1 MSDEREHE
9 SEGPA
14 PREVYLTVPNVISAL
29 RILSIPFIAIL
40 IARHHMIAALIVM
53 AISALSDALDGM
65 IARSFDQVSH
75 VGQFLDPIA
84 DRLLIFCSVLAL
96 GVAHIIPWW
105 VLIVVAARDVLLGVL
120 TLVLAQYDFGP
131 LPVHFVGKAGT
142 ALLMIAIVSLILSD
156 VSTAPA
162 FGLLHLAAIAIGI
175 WGVALYWVAGVI
187 YLNQGLRLLG
197 GEHD

>member
-1 MSDEREHE
+1 MSDEREHD

-142 ALLMIAIVSLILSD
+142 ALLLIAIVSLILSD

>member
-29 RILSIPFIAIL
+29 RILSIPFIALL
-40 IARHHMIAALIVM
+40 IARHHMLAALIVL

-142 ALLMIAIVSLILSD
+142 ALLLIAIVSLILSD

-197 GEHD
+197 GEYD

>member
-1 MSDEREHE
+1 MSGEREHE
-9 SEGPA
+9 SEGSA

-156 VSTAPA
+156 VSTAAA

-197 GEHD
+197 GEYD

>member
-1 MSDEREHE
+1 MSDEREHD
-9 SEGPA
+9 SEEPA

-142 ALLMIAIVSLILSD
+142 ALLLIAIVSLILSD

>member
-142 ALLMIAIVSLILSD
+142 ALLLIAIVSLILSD